1 MLLSLTLSINFED
14 NIHQSCPE
22 DIEEATT
29 TIITIILII
38 IAQDRPQSI
47 EASFIIITASAVL
60 ECMGTEVEDIIQE
73 EEETEEESW
82 EEPEQKPSS
91 TELPHTHLRPHLK
104 TASFPFP
111 ATTCQQ

>member
-29 TIITIILII
+29 TIITIILNI

-47 EASFIIITASAVL
+47 EASFIIITASAAL
-60 ECMGTEVEDIIQE
+60 ECMGTEAEDIIQ

-82 EEPEQKPSS
+82 EEQELKPSS
-91 TELPHTHLRPHLK
+91 TELPHTHPRPHLK